1 MKEDR
6 EIKNCNVCVIGGAG
20 FIGSHL
26 VDYLIDE
33 RRCNVTVLDNLITG
47 KTKNIHE
54 KAKFIWADIRDE
66 ESELVRIF
74 KKENIDYVFNYAAEP
89 YIPECFERPMHFF
102 DINATAVLKVL
113 NA

>member
-33 RRCNVTVLDNLITG
+33 RGCNVTVLDNLITG

-74 KKENIDYVFNYAAEP
+74 EKEKVEYTLRSIRSILQSLNSSDQLKKIK
-89 YIPECFERPMHFF
+89 IK
-102 DINATAVLKVL
+102 L
-113 NA
+113 

>member
-33 RRCNVTVLDNLITG
+33 RGCNVTVLDNLITG
-47 KTKNIHE
+47 KTKNIQIKIHIIQDYWRDYLMVLE
-54 KAKFIWADIRDE
+54 LLVKIYIIRD
-66 ESELVRIF
+66 
-74 KKENIDYVFNYAAEP
+74 
-89 YIPECFERPMHFF
+89 
-102 DINATAVLKVL
+102 
-113 NA
+113 